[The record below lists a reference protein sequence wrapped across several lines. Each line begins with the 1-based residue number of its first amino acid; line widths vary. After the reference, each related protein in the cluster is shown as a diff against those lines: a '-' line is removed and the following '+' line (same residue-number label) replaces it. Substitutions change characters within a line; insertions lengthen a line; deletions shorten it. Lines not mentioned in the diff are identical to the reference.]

1 MWQEVLIVSH
11 EYFISCDRCQI
22 SWNVFFCDRFP
33 NRNFHFVTGIFSL
46 WQEISVSDQFCSSY
60 KRKFILMTRIC
71 FLYRR
76 SIFILNYCLWY
87 VSTQYDRKCLPV
99 IENLSS
105 FDVQFCRILWEQIFA
120 CIRIYSFTERTFVFY
135 QNSYNVSWFFL
146 WGLKISSCQDA
157 LQNPTQVFA
166 PKEDF
171 LTLSHYNYVP
181 LFIAWYFLILFC
193 TLKNHPY
200 IVIKSWICLCVGLI
214 LLSKHLTCWD
224 ASYGK

>member
-22 SWNVFFCDRFP
+22 SWNVFFCDRFS

-105 FDVQFCRILWEQIFA
+105 FDVQFCTLAEF
-120 CIRIYSFTERTFVFY
+120 CESK
-135 QNSYNVSWFFL
+135 SLLVS
-146 WGLKISSCQDA
+146 
-157 LQNPTQVFA
+157 
-166 PKEDF
+166 E
-171 LTLSHYNYVP
+171 
-181 LFIAWYFLILFC
+181 
-193 TLKNHPY
+193 Y
-200 IVIKSWICLCVGLI
+200 IVLQKE
-214 LLSKHLTCWD
+214 HLYFIRT
-224 ASYGK
+224 ATT